1 MWWKKQ
7 SRFSSTTFPSFHR
20 FSCSTFLLSSLRDN
34 ISYREF
40 TSSFEKFFIDFYELF
55 DVYFDL
61 SFILVM
67 ILAWVILRRIIY
79 ILLAQE
85 GYKGFEFFSDKETW
99 PHIISNHY
107 CFIFKKVNP
116 EKQFNTSQ
124 HMSFFNFS
132 YISLLYC
139 PFFCLD
145 CLHRFSI

>member
-1 MWWKKQ
+1 
-7 SRFSSTTFPSFHR
+7 
-20 FSCSTFLLSSLRDN
+20 
-34 ISYREF
+34 
-40 TSSFEKFFIDFYELF
+40 
-55 DVYFDL
+55 
-61 SFILVM
+61 M

-107 CFIFKKVNP
+107 CSSN
-116 EKQFNTSQ
+116 FNASQ